1 MTRHWHR
8 WHDWRA
14 RRHWLFHHSMRKRVF
29 RWLFASTLAVAAVTA
44 LVVHLGGGRA
54 WLILPALWVLGVA
67 SSLIARQLARP
78 LEEVARFADALG
90 GGDLGARIAIP
101 RHAGRDIAV
110 VERALNQMADRI
122 GRQIDDQRALLG
134 AVSHELRSPL
144 QRMKIAIEL
153 VRGGDPTPLEKLERE
168 VRDMDRLVGDLLAGS
183 RIDFNALHRREQ
195 NAVELALAALERL
208 EEPPDKLNVEA
219 QSTLFQADPTL
230 ALHAVS
236 NLVENA
242 RRHGGGL
249 KELRVTSSGQAVRFS
264 ALDDGPGFAPDERE
278 RIFLPF
284 QQTSTPSSIGLGLSI
299 VRRIAEAH
307 GGRAF
312 ADNRPGGGAEVAIE
326 FPVAVA

>member
-1 MTRHWHR
+1 MRRHFRHWR
-8 WHDWRA
+8 PP
-14 RRHWLFHHSMRKRVF
+14 RHWLFHYSLRRRVF

-44 LVVHLGGGRA
+44 MVLHIVGDRGRA
-54 WLILPALWVLGVA
+54 WLIVPALWVLGMA

-78 LEEVARFADALG
+78 LEEMARFADALG
-90 GGDLGARIAIP
+90 GGDLNARLDIP
-101 RHAGRDIAV
+101 RHAGRDV
-110 VERALNQMADRI
+110 VIVQRALNQMADRI
-122 GRQIDDQRALLG
+122 ARQISDQRALLG

-153 VRGGDPTPLEKLERE
+153 VRGGDPAPLDKLERE
-168 VRDMDRLVGDLLAGS
+168 VRDMDRLVGELLAGS
-183 RIDFNALHRREQ
+183 RIDFNALHRGPQ
-195 NAVELALAALERL
+195 NATELALAVLERL
-208 EEPPDKLNVEA
+208 EEPPDRLNVEA
-219 QSTLFQADPTL
+219 KSVVFQADPTL

-249 KELRVTSSGQAVRFS
+249 KELRVTNSGQTVRFA

-278 RIFLPF
+278 RVFLPF
-284 QQTSTPSSIGLGLSI
+284 QQTSTAASIGLGLSI

-326 FPVAVA
+326 FPAEVA